1 MQRLFLAGRSAGLL
15 AQAAGLGSALRAKIG
30 SSESV
35 KTYQIK
41 MSSLKVGHFYL
52 KLYDKFVKITEV
64 IHMPR

>member
-1 MQRLFLAGRSAGLL
+1 MAMTGDCKSPDV
-15 AQAAGLGSALRAKIG
+15 SLRRF
-30 SSESV
+30 ESYLR
-35 KTYQIK
+35 YQIK